1 MSAVRSH
8 DLSTK
13 GMLADTV
20 EFRWVTR
27 GYALG
32 PSAAGE

>member
-8 DLSTK
+8 DLSTG
-13 GMLADTV
+13 GMLAHAA
-20 EFRWVTR
+20 EYRWVTR

-32 PSAAGE
+32 PSAA